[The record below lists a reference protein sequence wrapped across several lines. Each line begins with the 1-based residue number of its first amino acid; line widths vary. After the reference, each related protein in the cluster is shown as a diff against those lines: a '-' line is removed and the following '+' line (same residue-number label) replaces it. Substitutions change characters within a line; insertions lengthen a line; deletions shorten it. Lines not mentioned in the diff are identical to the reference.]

1 MYNPTISVFRSLFNS
16 KETPFK
22 LTAHEVYTR
31 IKNGNPD
38 IIAKINRIRAG
49 DSEGKNKLMAI
60 MFNGTFNER
69 RDDGLIQE

>member
-1 MYNPTISVFRSLFNS
+1 MYNPTISVFRSLYSS

-22 LTAHEVYTR
+22 LTAHEVFNR

-49 DSEGKNKLMAI
+49 DSEGKNMMA
-60 MFNGTFNER
+60 
-69 RDDGLIQE
+69 